1 MYTRWYE
8 NKGYHLKFLWMY
20 LKENDRINKNLKG
33 NQNIYKRKM
42 AEILDFT
49 GISAIFSTA
58 GDGT

>member
-33 NQNIYKRKM
+33 NQNIYKRKV